1 LAIGF
6 FIFSFS
12 FFLTSSIGSTKVL
25 ASACQDGG
33 NWDSSQDG
41 DNDTCEYYNGAAN
54 AGACW
59 SHAGSG
65 CSFVSANNTCVC
77 GGGQEPQ
84 SDIQMTSCGDTSTT
98 WINRGEASGTIEVA
112 NCSESHQSA
121 STIGECRVG
130 CSSGTVTLRPG
141 ESITVSPNVPQ
152 CGKWQFD
159 VHGNFQS
166 CAKSQCVDS
175 GCDLTFGGEHI
186 DLSLT
191 KSVNNP
197 NPRRGDAIVYNLR
210 VENKGD
216 ATTADAFIQETLPN
230 NITWGSISPNVQCI
244 FVGEEFR
251 CNVGTFGVNEVKTFN
266 LTAYVGNEA
275 LGNLTNN
282 ACISIPDDADLS
294 NDCDDATVTVQ
305 VPQTPNLTISK
316 IARLN
321 TQVFEGPL
329 PKWWNMVSPNT
340 YMSYHHFDKY
350 ITYEIKVQN
359 LGNGVAQNVLVRD
372 QFKSAIGGP
381 GYEPVAVRFV
391 PEKSSVGCS
400 VVSGD
405 MTVTALVECNFGDI
419 GPDGFYK
426 TMYVT
431 VVPYPEVN
439 GATAI
444 GQVINE
450 ACIFVNNVPTDICDD
465 EDIDMSD
472 FEIIKSGPAVA
483 IRPGGVYEFSLTVKN
498 NGPFWHAVNVQVFDK
513 IPQGA
518 EVLVDQIQSDSFTCQ
533 IVQRDD
539 GAYLWCKLNTGLSF
553 GSGEQKTIRV
563 PMRFANEGRY
573 CNVGHVRSGRYDWL
587 ISNNTSTHCVD
598 VTIPTPELAD
608 VTVIKSVN
616 NQNPIQGENI
626 VYSLVARNLSSSIVA
641 RNVVIRDPLP
651 LGVEIIS
658 MDDRCRL
665 IRGGVNGIIICE
677 LGDINPGQSIEVLI
691 NLRVRNDSIGSI
703 LNRACV
709 ESDNDSNPN
718 NNCDDETITVI
729 QGFIDIAVTKDDG
742 IVEVRP
748 NDTTSYT
755 IRIKN
760 IGNIRA
766 NNVIF
771 RDLLP
776 ENMTFVS
783 ISNALCR
790 LEGVNIVCRG
800 FDLLPNEEL
809 VFTITMRVNSII
821 PAGVN
826 YIDNMGCAYSYDSEG
841 NRVFEPNFANNC
853 GSDRNTLVAQPDL
866 MVIKTTDKPFVNPGD
881 QLTYTINVS
890 NKGNQGATGVVI
902 TETIPKHTVFD
913 AANST
918 PGWVCQGV
926 VCTYRFDG
934 ELLPGQSFAIRF
946 AVRVLADI
954 TNVQI
959 ISNGVVVIDDGNN
972 GSDPTPDDNRYTVST
987 EVRYPEILGTQPP
1000 TLPDSGSNSTIALIW
1015 GFLTMLI
1022 TLSIWLFRY
1031 KVSDS
1036 MFLNQIEP

>member
-1 LAIGF
+1 MAIGF

-12 FFLTSSIGSTKVL
+12 FFFISSIGSSKVL
-25 ASACQDGG
+25 ASACEDGVD
-33 NWDSSQDG
+33 WDSA
-41 DNDTCEYYNGAAN
+41 YPGAASCSNYNNN
-54 AGACW
+54 APGCW

-65 CSFVSANNTCVC
+65 CSYVNSSNTCVC
-77 GGGQEPQ
+77 GDEGQLPG
-84 SDIQMTSCGDTSTT
+84 SDIQMTSCGETSTT
-98 WINRGEASGTIEVA
+98 WVNNGDGSGTIDVA
-112 NCSESHQSA
+112 NCSESHQTA
-121 STIGECRVG
+121 ATIGQCLVG
-130 CSSGTVTLRPG
+130 CGTQTVTLSPG
-141 ESITVSPNVPQ
+141 QSITITPNIPQ

-159 VHGNFQS
+159 VHGNGQS
-166 CAKSQCVDS
+166 CAQAQCVTT
-175 GCDLTFGGEHI
+175 GCQVPEEQI
-186 DLSLT
+186 DLSLV
-191 KSVNNP
+191 KSVNNSSP
-197 NPRRGDAIVYNLR
+197 IQGDGIVYTLR
-210 VENKGD
+210 VENLGES
-216 ATTADAFIQETLPN
+216 TTADAFIHESLPSAL
-230 NITWGSISPNVQCI
+230 TWGSISPNIQCLI
-244 FVGEEFR
+244 VDEELI
-251 CNVGTFGVNEVKTFN
+251 CNVGRFAEDEVKTF
-266 LTAYVGNEA
+266 LFTAYVQNDA
-275 LGNLTNN
+275 LGTITNN
-282 ACISIPDDADLS
+282 ACISIPNDVDSS
-294 NDCDDATVTVQ
+294 NNCDDATVTVQ
-305 VPQTPNLTISK
+305 IPQTPNLTITK

-329 PKWWNMVSPNT
+329 PKWWNMISPNT
-340 YMSYHHFDKY
+340 YSSYHHFDKY

-372 QFKSAIGGP
+372 QFQSAIGGP

-426 TMYVT
+426 TMFVT

-450 ACIFVNNVPTDICDD
+450 ACIFVNNVPTEICDD

-472 FEIIKSGPAVA
+472 FEIIKSGPAIS
-483 IRPGGVYEFSLTVKN
+483 IRPGGVYEFLLTVKN

-518 EVLVDQIQSDSFTCQ
+518 EVLLDQIQSDSFTCQ

-539 GAYLWCKLNTGLSF
+539 GSYLWCKLNTGLTF
-553 GSGEQKTIRV
+553 GSGEQRTIRV
-563 PMRFANEGRY
+563 PMLFPENINVGEY
-573 CNVGHVRSGRYDWL
+573 CNIAHVRSGRYDWK
-587 ISNNTSTHCVD
+587 ISNNTDTHCVD
-598 VTIPTPELAD
+598 VIIPTPELAD
-608 VTVIKSVN
+608 VTVIKAVDNAS
-616 NQNPIQGENI
+616 PIQGYIIQYLLNATNNS
-626 VYSLVARNLSSSIVA
+626 VSISA
-641 RNVVIRDPLP
+641 RNVVINDTIPAGIELDLSRLDSRCSYNPSTRL
-651 LGVEIIS
+651 LT
-658 MDDRCRL
+658 CRL
-665 IRGGVNGIIICE
+665 GNMAPNSTI
-677 LGDINPGQSIEVLI
+677 
-691 NLRVRNDSIGSI
+691 SI
-703 LNRACV
+703 LLYATVSSNTLGNVINTACV
-709 ESDNDSNPN
+709 LSDNDSNPN
-718 NNCDDETITVI
+718 NNCDDATITVI
-729 QGFIDIAVTKDDG
+729 QGYIDIVVTKDDG
-742 IVEVRP
+742 RVEVRP

-760 IGNIRA
+760 IGNVRA

-776 ENMTFVS
+776 ENMVFISVS
-783 ISNALCR
+783 NPLCR
-790 LEGVNIVCRG
+790 LEGLNIVCSG
-800 FDLLPNEEL
+800 FNLMPNEEL
-809 VFTITMRVNSII
+809 IFNITMRVNSTI

-841 NRVFEPNFANNC
+841 NRVFEPNYANNC

-881 QLTYTINVS
+881 QLIYTINVS
-890 NKGNQGATGVVI
+890 NKGNQGAMGVVI
-902 TETIPKHTVFD
+902 TETIPKHTTFD

-926 VCTYRFDG
+926 VCTYRFNG

-946 AVRVLADI
+946 AVRVLSDI

-1000 TLPDSGSNSTIALIW
+1000 TLSDTGSNSLIAIIW

-1031 KVSDS
+1031 KGNDS
-1036 MFLNQIEP
+1036 MLINK